1 MKRSLRTA
9 PLSLAL
15 LLGLGAAAHAQSP
28 AIAPAGGPNLNRY
41 LTAPAAPA
49 RNASA
54 LVSPNGVAASF
65 DPQRGVPTF
74 FWADP
79 SRSAPKV
86 PLAKG
91 TTEDI
96 ARDFLSREAALYG
109 LSPSALAAAYVR
121 EVHDTGTGGI
131 IVIFGQRVA
140 GVDVFQTEVKVLL
153 DRTGHLVAIG
163 GNLHGAASP
172 KTKGLKKAYSAGP
185 APAIAIAAT
194 DAFGIALTPAD
205 LGALKKEKA
214 GYRYFDLVNSP
225 ATAAKKLRFGTP
237 PRAKQVFFAMPDRLV
252 PAYYLEVDGVV
263 PGQRSSDLWGYVIAA
278 ETGQILVR
286 RHLVQDVAYKYR
298 VWADASAP
306 FTPMSGPQ
314 ADFGPH
320 PTGQPD
326 GSLPPFV
333 APGLITMEGFN
344 KNPNGVADPWL
355 DAAATVS
362 LGNNVDSYADISG
375 QDGFDATDVRATPNG
390 SLTFDRTYDVS
401 QSPSLTQDQIMASA
415 TQLFYNN
422 NWLHDFWYDSGFN
435 EAAGNAQ
442 ALNFGRGGVEGDV
455 LHAEAQ
461 DSSGLNN
468 ADMSTP
474 ADGESPRMQMYLW
487 DGVATSVLNIQPQ
500 NLSPQSQA
508 ASFGASAYNV
518 TAQLILAIDGGGANP
533 NDACSAITNNV
544 SGKIALIDRGGGCTF
559 ESKVQRAQTAGAVG
573 VLIANNN
580 GNGLPS
586 MADDPN
592 INNVTLPS
600 LGISQADGNTLKAS
614 LSGGTTLTV
623 TMSASGASQR
633 DGSIDNDIVLHEW
646 GHYMHGRLVACG
658 SEQCG
663 GQGEGWADFDT
674 MLHKVRE
681 GDNVSTGTFAC
692 GIYVTEIFGD
702 AGYFGVR
709 RFPYSND
716 KTKNGLTFKHVEN
729 GVNLPNGPQQQA
741 APDNWE
747 THNVGEV
754 WATML
759 FDAYTKLLV
768 SGGHPFA
775 ETKRRMADY
784 IVAGM
789 KLAPTDPTI
798 TEQRD
803 GVLAAAAAAD
813 ANDFL
818 LIAQGFADRGAGT
831 CAVSPPKNSA
841 DGSGVVEDF
850 KISGQPA
857 LGTVT
862 LDDSVST
869 CDMDGVLDGG
879 ETGKLHIEVKNKGSA
894 TISGTKV
901 SVSAP
906 GITFPGGPSATL
918 PDIAPFKSAT
928 VEVSVT
934 LDGNVMAI
942 TKVPFAITL
951 ENAAACDPSVTE
963 TRSFIVHMDDVPND
977 STTETADS
985 EKAPWIKW
993 GAPGFE
999 TLADGVWTRTEQA
1012 NGNFRFN
1019 GEDYPTHSDTAF
1031 VSPDLV
1037 VGGGAFSVTFKHA
1050 FDFESSPLNPGDP
1063 DTHWDGGLIEI
1074 SSDGGASWQD
1084 VSAFASPGYNGTI
1097 ANVAGA
1103 DNPLAD
1109 RPAFIAR
1116 NAAWPNMS
1124 NLTLDFGGAFANK
1137 TVKLRF
1143 RIGTDAAAG
1152 FPDYQGWF
1160 IDDVAVN
1167 GITNKPFRSVKP
1179 NAMGCSNF
1187 PPIANAGPDLVVNE
1201 GDFVALDGSQSKD
1214 PENDPLT
1221 YAWKQNVGPGVMLS
1235 GSTTPKA
1242 SFTAPQVDADTT
1254 LTFDLSV
1261 FDPTHTSADSVNVLV
1276 LDNTGT
1282 GGTGGGVN
1290 PTGGG
1295 GSGTTVP
1302 VGGGGGAIGGSGG
1315 SGGSGGGSGEE
1326 DLIVTA
1332 CTCDVPGERA
1342 PRNLGALF
1350 APLLGAAAWLL
1361 RRRRTPRN

>member
-1 MKRSLRTA
+1 
-9 PLSLAL
+9 
-15 LLGLGAAAHAQSP
+15 
-28 AIAPAGGPNLNRY
+28 
-41 LTAPAAPA
+41 
-49 RNASA
+49 
-54 LVSPNGVAASF
+54 
-65 DPQRGVPTF
+65 
-74 FWADP
+74 
-79 SRSAPKV
+79 
-86 PLAKG
+86 
-91 TTEDI
+91 
-96 ARDFLSREAALYG
+96 
-109 LSPSALAAAYVR
+109 
-121 EVHDTGTGGI
+121 
-131 IVIFGQRVA
+131 
-140 GVDVFQTEVKVLL
+140 
-153 DRTGHLVAIG
+153 
-163 GNLHGAASP
+163 
-172 KTKGLKKAYSAGP
+172 
-185 APAIAIAAT
+185 
-194 DAFGIALTPAD
+194 
-205 LGALKKEKA
+205 
-214 GYRYFDLVNSP
+214 
-225 ATAAKKLRFGTP
+225 
-237 PRAKQVFFAMPDRLV
+237 MPDRLV

-533 NDACSAITNNV
+533 NDACSADQNNV

-798 TEQRD
+798 HRAARRRPRGGRGGGRERLPPHRA
-803 GVLAAAAAAD
+803 GLRGSRRGHVRRLAA
-813 ANDFL
+813 
-818 LIAQGFADRGAGT
+818 QE
-831 CAVSPPKNSA
+831 SA

-862 LDDSVST
+862 LDDSVSRRAT
-869 CDMDGVLDGG
+869 WMESLTAG

-901 SVSAP
+901 SVTARPPASRSPNGA
-906 GITFPGGPSATL
+906 SATL

-928 VEVSVT
+928 VDRERHARR
-934 LDGNVMAI
+934 NVMAI

-951 ENAAACDPSVTE
+951 ENAAACDPSV
-963 TRSFIVHMDDVPND
+963 RRRGRFIRTWMT
-977 STTETADS
+977 SRTTPRRRPPTARRR
-985 EKAPWIKW
+985 PWIKW

-999 TLADGVWTRTEQA
+999 TLADGVWSRTEQA

-1019 GEDYPTHSDTAF
+1019 GQDYPTHSDTAF

-1084 VSAFASPGYNGTI
+1084 VSAFAIARLQWHHRQRRRRGQPARGSPG
-1097 ANVAGA
+1097 
-1103 DNPLAD
+1103 
-1109 RPAFIAR
+1109 FIAR

-1302 VGGGGGAIGGSGG
+1302 VGGGAIGGSGG
-1315 SGGSGGGSGEE
+1315 SGGSGGGSSEE